1 MAGTSDIEWTEA
13 TWNPIAGCVLLSP
26 GCTNCYAQR
35 LAARLQAMG
44 SPKYQGT
51 TRKSGSRHVWT
62 GRLNVDEASF
72 EAPVRWRRPL
82 RIFVNSM
89 SDLFQDGVPDDVIW
103 SIWSVMRRAHW
114 HTYQILTKRPDRMRD
129 VLSRI
134 GDRLP
139 NVWLGTSVENSSYVE
154 RIDILRS
161 IPSAVRFV
169 SFEPLLGPIDA
180 VNLERIHWAIVG
192 GESGPGARPIAREW
206 VEKLRLACQD
216 QRVAFFF
223 KQWGGTRKGKT
234 GRLLNGRTW
243 DEYPLAVSSAA

>member
-51 TRKSGSRHVWT
+51 TRKSGKRHVWT

-103 SIWSVMRRAHW
+103 SVWSVMRRAHW

-161 IPSAVRFV
+161 IPSVVRFV

-223 KQWGGTRKGKT
+223 KQWGGIRKGKT

-243 DEYPLAVSSAA
+243 DEYPLAVSSTA